1 VKLDANASR
10 LLFRHEGETFTT
22 AQLIHGKNLLVNTIH
37 FSHLPTSVYFV
48 APVILILVSAE
59 IVEQRITLP

>member
-37 FSHLPTSVYFV
+37 FSHLPSVYFV
-48 APVILILVSAE
+48 APVILIFVSAE